1 MSEKRVDT
9 FLEFKDI
16 YLLLP
21 FLAYSLIVDLLTPF
35 VGAKM
40 TELKNWSKSLIAKY
54 GFWKNL
60 RNGPLP
66 FTRVTNFPLS
76 KPFV

>member
-16 YLLLP
+16 YLMLP

>member
-9 FLEFKDI
+9 FPEFKDI
-16 YLLLP
+16 YLMLP

-60 RNGPLP
+60 RNRYCPLP
-66 FTRVTNFPLS
+66 E
-76 KPFV
+76 

>member
-60 RNGPLP
+60 RNGHCPLP
-66 FTRVTNFPLS
+66 E
-76 KPFV
+76 

>member
-1 MSEKRVDT
+1 MDT

-16 YLLLP
+16 YLMLP

-40 TELKNWSKSLIAKY
+40 TELKNWSKSLRAEY
-54 GFWKNL
+54 GGFCKK
-60 RNGPLP
+60 
-66 FTRVTNFPLS
+66 FT
-76 KPFV
+76 